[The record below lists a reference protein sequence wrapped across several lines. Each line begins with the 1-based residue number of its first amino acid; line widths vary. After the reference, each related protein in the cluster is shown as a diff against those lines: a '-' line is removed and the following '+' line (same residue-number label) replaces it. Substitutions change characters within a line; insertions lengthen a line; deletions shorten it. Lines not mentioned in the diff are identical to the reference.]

1 MTQTLPEA
9 RDSRKWELEQKFAH
23 EQITE
28 DEMDEY
34 IALVTEDRTPD
45 YIPPD
50 MGAAARR
57 HDRTHPRYEG
67 DKRRIKTT
75 RAADIR
81 TERIDWLVDCWIPKA
96 SVTLLAGR
104 EGIGKS
110 TIAVDWAAQATTG
123 KLSGTPMNVGY
134 VVTEDSRSHT
144 VVPRLKAAGA
154 DLERVLFLD
163 ADMPDDDD
171 PTIRYEGVLDLPQDF
186 PILADTIREN
196 NIGLLI
202 LDAAK
207 SVMSSKL
214 DGNSDTAIRQFLEP
228 MHRTAQDTGCTFIGL
243 AHFGK
248 KETADTGKL
257 ILGSSAWSQVARSVI
272 SVAADP
278 DTGTVKVWNSKANLA
293 PRTRTVEA
301 EVVTETIRTDDG
313 KQTDVGRVQWGE
325 ECAEDGASLLMP
337 ESDREARDD
346 RTDAEVWLE
355 DYLTGHGEHPK
366 KDVLAAARKD
376 GFTATRTLERA
387 FNKIGG
393 KATHKG
399 FPRVA
404 HWSIPGSDSLATVT
418 PLACERGGTGGT
430 GPDLHKHRGGT
441 VADSP
446 VSPLSK
452 CGGTGGGTDSEG
464 IESSPGGKVTP
475 PPSRGDLRDLVT
487 FAGQGAKEDHNE
499 DHNEDHDQ
507 DHAGEDHNEGH
518 SPEDAVTSEDHKIT
532 KVTREG
538 SGDDLESAILASL
551 SPEFPQTL
559 GKIMRTVRE
568 NTGDGS
574 STGEELDRL
583 VAEGR
588 VAERD
593 GRYTLA

>member
-1 MTQTLPEA
+1 MTQTLPEVRNA
-9 RDSRKWELEQKFAH
+9 RKLDLEQKFAN
-23 EQITE
+23 EQLTD

-34 IALVTEDRTPD
+34 IALVTEDKTPD

-171 PTIRYEGVLDLPQDF
+171 PTVRYEGVLDLPQDF

-228 MHRTAQDTGCTFIGL
+228 MHRAAQDTGCTFIGL

-248 KETADTGKL
+248 RETADTGKL

-313 KQTDVGRVQWGE
+313 QDTDVGRIRWGA
-325 ECAEDGASLLMP
+325 ECEEDGSSLLAP
-337 ESDREARDD
+337 DSDRAPDD
-346 RTDAEVWLE
+346 EAEVRMVAL
-355 DYLTGHGEHPK
+355 DYLEAHGGNAPANE
-366 KDVLAAARKD
+366 VLK
-376 GFTATRTLERA
+376 ATRAAGLNDGTVKNKRG
-387 FNKIGG
+387 KIGITTRKVG
-393 KATHKG
+393 KEWM
-399 FPRVA
+399 
-404 HWSIPGSDSLATVT
+404 WS
-418 PLACERGGTGGT
+418 
-430 GPDLHKHRGGT
+430 
-441 VADSP
+441 
-446 VSPLSK
+446 
-452 CGGTGGGTDSEG
+452 
-464 IESSPGGKVTP
+464 IESSPGGKVIP
-475 PPSRGDLRDLVT
+475 FPSRSDHRDLVT
-487 FAGQGAKEDHNE
+487 FAGQGAKE

-518 SPEDAVTSEDHKIT
+518 NLENAVTSEGNKVT

-538 SGDDLESAILASL
+538 SGDDLESAVLAVL

-574 STGEELDRL
+574 STGAELDRL

-588 VAERD
+588 VTERD

>member
-9 RDSRKWELEQKFAH
+9 RTARKLDLEQKFAND
-23 EQITE
+23 QITD

-34 IALVTEDRTPD
+34 IDLVTVDKTPD

-67 DKRRIKTT
+67 HKRRIKTT

-123 KLSGTPMNVGY
+123 KLTGEPMNVGY

-196 NIGLLI
+196 NIGLLV

-313 KQTDVGRVQWGE
+313 QDTDVGRIRWGA
-325 ECAEDGASLLMP
+325 ECDEDGSSLLAP
-337 ESDREARDD
+337 ESERAPDD
-346 RTDAEVWLE
+346 EDEVRMVVY
-355 DYLTGHGEHPK
+355 DYLEAHGGNAPAN
-366 KDVLAAARKD
+366 DVLKAARAAGLSEGTVKNK
-376 GFTATRTLERA
+376 RL
-387 FNKIGG
+387 KIGVTTRKMG
-393 KATHKG
+393 KG
-399 FPRVA
+399 WV
-404 HWSIPGSDSLATVT
+404 WS
-418 PLACERGGTGGT
+418 
-430 GPDLHKHRGGT
+430 
-441 VADSP
+441 
-446 VSPLSK
+446 
-452 CGGTGGGTDSEG
+452 

-475 PPSRGDLRDLVT
+475 TPSRSDLRDLVT

-499 DHNEDHDQ
+499 GHNQDHDQ
-507 DHAGEDHNEGH
+507 DHSGEDHKEGH
-518 SPEDAVTSEDHKIT
+518 NLENAVTSEDHKIT

-538 SGDDLESAILASL
+538 SGDDLESAVLAVL
-551 SPEFPQTL
+551 SPEFPQSL
-559 GKIMRTVRE
+559 GKVMRTVRE
-568 NTGDGS
+568 STGDAAHVPGL
-574 STGEELDRL
+574 LDAL
-583 VAEGR
+583 V
-588 VAERD
+588 ERGAVTVTD
-593 GRYTLA
+593 DRYTRS

>member
-1 MTQTLPEA
+1 MTTTLPEA
-9 RDSRKWELEQKFAH
+9 RDSRKRELEQKYAND
-23 EQITE
+23 QITN
-28 DEMDEY
+28 DEMSEY
-34 IALVTEDRTPD
+34 VTLVTEDKAPD

-67 DKRRIKTT
+67 NKRRIKTT

-123 KLSGTPMNVGY
+123 KLTGTPMNVGY

-154 DLERVLFLD
+154 DLERVLFID
-163 ADMPDDDD
+163 ADIPDDDD
-171 PTIRYEGVLDLPQDF
+171 PTVRYEGVLDLPQDF
-186 PILADTIREN
+186 PILANTIREN

-248 KETADTGKL
+248 RETADTGKL

-313 KQTDVGRVQWGE
+313 QDTDVGRIRWGA
-325 ECAEDGASLLMP
+325 ECDEDGSSLLAP
-337 ESDREARDD
+337 DSDRESRGE
-346 RTDAEVWLE
+346 RSDAEVWLE
-355 DYLTGHGEHPK
+355 DYLTGHGEHSK
-366 KDVLAAARKD
+366 KDVLAAARKE
-376 GFTATRTLERA
+376 GFTVARTLERA
-387 FNKIGG
+387 FKKLGG
-393 KATHKG
+393 KSTHKG

-404 HWSIPGSDSLATVT
+404 HWSLHGPDSPVSLATVT
-418 PLACERGGTGGT
+418 TLADR
-430 GPDLHKHRGGT
+430 RVAT
-441 VADSP
+441 VATGTDQQECNVATVAESP
-446 VSPLSK
+446 VATPSE
-452 CGGTGGGTDSEG
+452 CVATDVVTDSEG
-464 IESSPGGKVTP
+464 IES
-475 PPSRGDLRDLVT
+475 
-487 FAGQGAKEDHNE
+487 
-499 DHNEDHDQ
+499 
-507 DHAGEDHNEGH
+507 
-518 SPEDAVTSEDHKIT
+518 AV
-532 KVTREG
+532 
-538 SGDDLESAILASL
+538 LAAL

-559 GKIMRTVRE
+559 GKVMRAVKNT
-568 NTGDGS
+568 TGDGS
-574 STGEELDRL
+574 STGAELDRL

-588 VAERD
+588 VTERD

>member
-1 MTQTLPEA
+1 MTTMLPEA
-9 RDSRKWELEQKFAH
+9 RNARKLDLEQKFAND
-23 EQITE
+23 QITD

-34 IALVTEDRTPD
+34 IALVTEDKAPD

-67 DKRRIKTT
+67 NKRRIKTT

-171 PTIRYEGVLDLPQDF
+171 PTVRYEGVLDLPQDF

-248 KETADTGKL
+248 RETADTGKL

-313 KQTDVGRVQWGE
+313 QETDVGRIRWGA
-325 ECAEDGASLLMP
+325 ECDEDGSSLLAP
-337 ESDREARDD
+337 ENERAPDD
-346 RTDAEVWLE
+346 EDEVRMVVL
-355 DYLTGHGEHPK
+355 DYLEAHGGNAPANE
-366 KDVLAAARKD
+366 VLK
-376 GFTATRTLERA
+376 ATRAAGLNDGTVKNKRR
-387 FNKIGG
+387 KIGITTRKVG
-393 KATHKG
+393 KDWM
-399 FPRVA
+399 
-404 HWSIPGSDSLATVT
+404 WSV
-418 PLACERGGTGGT
+418 
-430 GPDLHKHRGGT
+430 
-441 VADSP
+441 
-446 VSPLSK
+446 
-452 CGGTGGGTDSEG
+452 
-464 IESSPGGKVTP
+464 ESSPGGKVIP
-475 PPSRGDLRDLVT
+475 FPSRSDLRDLVT

-507 DHAGEDHNEGH
+507 DHAGEDHNEDH
-518 SPEDAVTSEDHKIT
+518 SPENAVTSEDNKIT

-538 SGDDLESAILASL
+538 SGDDLESAVLAAL

-559 GKIMRTVRE
+559 GKVMRAVKNT
-568 NTGDGS
+568 TGDGS
-574 STGEELDRL
+574 STGAELDRL

-588 VAERD
+588 VTERD

>member
-9 RDSRKWELEQKFAH
+9 RDSRKRELEQKYAH
-23 EQITE
+23 DQITD
-28 DEMDEY
+28 DEMSEY
-34 IALVTEDRTPD
+34 VALVTEDKAPD

-67 DKRRIKTT
+67 NKRRIKTT

-123 KLSGTPMNVGY
+123 KLTGTPMNVGY

-154 DLERVLFLD
+154 DLDRVQFLD

-171 PTIRYEGVLDLPQDF
+171 PTVRYEAVIDLPQDF
-186 PILADTIREN
+186 PILAETIREN

-248 KETADTGKL
+248 RETADTGKL

-313 KQTDVGRVQWGE
+313 QDTDVGRIRWGA
-325 ECAEDGASLLMP
+325 ECDEDGSSLLAP
-337 ESDREARDD
+337 ENERAPDD
-346 RTDAEVWLE
+346 EDEVRMVVY
-355 DYLTGHGEHPK
+355 DYLEAHGGNAPANE
-366 KDVLAAARKD
+366 VLKAARAAGLSEGTVKNK
-376 GFTATRTLERA
+376 RL
-387 FNKIGG
+387 KIGVTTRKMG
-393 KATHKG
+393 KSW
-399 FPRVA
+399 V
-404 HWSIPGSDSLATVT
+404 WS
-418 PLACERGGTGGT
+418 
-430 GPDLHKHRGGT
+430 
-441 VADSP
+441 
-446 VSPLSK
+446 
-452 CGGTGGGTDSEG
+452 
-464 IESSPGGKVTP
+464 IESSPGEKVTP
-475 PPSRGDLRDLVT
+475 SPSRSDLRDLVT

-499 DHNEDHDQ
+499 DHNEGHNQ

-518 SPEDAVTSEDHKIT
+518 NLENAVTSEDHKIT

-538 SGDDLESAILASL
+538 SGDDLESVILASL

-559 GKIMRTVRE
+559 GKIMRTVKE

-574 STGEELDRL
+574 STGAELDRL

-588 VAERD
+588 VTERD
-593 GRYTLA
+593 GRYTRA

>member
-1 MTQTLPEA
+1 MTQTLPGDLEG
-9 RDSRKWELEQKFAH
+9 RKAELERRYTAGTITTD
-23 EQITE
+23 EQQE
-28 DEMDEY
+28 WVDLLD
-34 IALVTEDRTPD
+34 APD
-45 YIPPD
+45 YVKPD
-50 MGAAARR
+50 MEAAARLY
-57 HDRTHPRYEG
+57 DPTHPKYEAAPP
-67 DKRRIKTT
+67 RRRLKLTK
-75 RAADIR
+75 ASAVR
-81 TERIDWLVDCWIPKA
+81 TERIEWLVDCWVPKA

-123 KLSGTPMNVGY
+123 KLTGEPMTVGY

-154 DLERVLFLD
+154 NLDRVLFID
-163 ADMPDDDD
+163 ADIPDADD
-171 PTIRYEGVLDLPQDF
+171 PTVRYDGVLDLPQDF
-186 PILADTIREN
+186 PILAETIRDEQ
-196 NIGLLI
+196 ISLVI

-207 SVMSSKL
+207 SVMSAKL

-248 KETADTGKL
+248 RETADTGKL
-257 ILGSSAWSQVARSVI
+257 ILGSSAWSQVARSVV
-272 SVAADP
+272 SVAQDRES
-278 DTGTVKVWNSKANLA
+278 GTLKVWNSKANLA

-301 EVVTETIRTDDG
+301 EVVTETIATDDG
-313 KQTDVGRVQWGE
+313 KQADVGRVQWGE
-325 ECAEDGASLLMP
+325 ECAEDGSSLLMP

-346 RTDAEVWLE
+346 RTDAEVWLA
-355 DYLTGHGEHPK
+355 DYLAGHGEHSK
-366 KDVLAAARKD
+366 KEVLAAARKD

-404 HWSIPGSDSLATVT
+404 HWSLPGSDSPGSLATVI

-452 CGGTGGGTDSEG
+452 CGGTGGGTDDG
-464 IESSPGGKVTP
+464 
-475 PPSRGDLRDLVT
+475 
-487 FAGQGAKEDHNE
+487 
-499 DHNEDHDQ
+499 
-507 DHAGEDHNEGH
+507 
-518 SPEDAVTSEDHKIT
+518 
-532 KVTREG
+532 
-538 SGDDLESAILASL
+538 DLESAILASL
-551 SPEFPQTL
+551 SPEFPQSL

-568 NTGDGS
+568 NTGDATHVPGL
-574 STGEELDRL
+574 LDAL
-583 VAEGR
+583 V
-588 VAERD
+588 ERGAVTVTD
-593 GRYTLA
+593 DRYTRA